1 MNRAILSMFL
11 ALICWALLTI
21 VITVESPVIKL
32 VGILLQ
38 GIILFIQIMITLN
51 EYM

>member
-1 MNRAILSMFL
+1 MDRTTLSVFL
-11 ALICWALLTI
+11 ALLCWALLII
-21 VITVESPVIKL
+21 VIMVESPVIKL

>member
-1 MNRAILSMFL
+1 MDRTTLSMFL
-11 ALICWALLTI
+11 ALLCWVLLPI

-38 GIILFIQIMITLN
+38 GIILSIQIMITLN